1 MPPDVGETK
10 RDPFSLKYWQAVE
23 AFGLNAVE
31 GTLSKTEVASRHPDL
46 VHKLSVSDEQ
56 TKREIT
62 LPREVVLDIVAHPEC
77 KDDYYADPD
86 GRRLYSVERRWSDR
100 SGPQAR
106 GTCSSTSKRPW
117 RNTARTAYFW
127 HPTGESDTRVKGSRA
142 FGGPPHHP
150 RQTAGSEQKP
160 LLQESDSP

>member
-10 RDPFSLKYWQAVE
+10 RDPFSLKYWQAVV

-106 GTCSSTSKRPW
+106 GHVLIDKQK
-117 RNTARTAYFW
+117 ALEEYGAYCLSLASDRGIGYK
-127 HPTGESDTRVKGSRA
+127 GEG
-142 FGGPPHHP
+142 
-150 RQTAGSEQKP
+150 E
-160 LLQESDSP
+160 